1 MIYYLTASVY
11 YIFLVPVSLLPLW
24 VLYKISDGLAW
35 LLFRVVKYRK
45 KVIEGGMR
53 RSFPDKTE
61 VEIQADTYL
70 FYQHLSDLLV
80 ESIKNFTIKKEDALP
95 RLHCKNPELIDA
107 FAQQGRSIIIAAG
120 HYNNF
125 EFVVYAI
132 SQLIKHT
139 PRGLYMPLANRFFDQ
154 KIAQSRSAL
163 GFQLVPK
170 QKLKKFFEV
179 DPSQNPV
186 ALLFAMDQAPTDPAK
201 AHWMMFLN
209 QETGVQFGT
218 EKYAKN
224 YDLPVVYGRINKEK
238 RGVYSFEFEL
248 ITANPR
254 QEPTGMITEKM
265 TRLLEA
271 DIVAKPA
278 YWLWSHRR
286 WKHPRPPQMTLNQ

>member
-1 MIYYLTASVY
+1 MTYYATALIYYL
-11 YIFLVPVSLLPLW
+11 FLVPISMLPLS
-24 VLYKISDGLAW
+24 VLYKLSDGLAW
-35 LLFRVVKYRK
+35 LLFRVIKYRK
-45 KVIEGGMR
+45 KVIFEGMK
-53 RSFPDKTE
+53 RSFPEKTDAQ
-61 VEIQADTYL
+61 IQADVYL

-95 RLHCKNPELIDA
+95 RLHCKNPELINA
-107 FAQQGRSIIIAAG
+107 FARQGRSIIVAAG

-132 SQLIKHT
+132 SQLVEHT
-139 PRGLYMPLANRFFDQ
+139 PRGLYMPLANRFFDE

-179 DPSQNPV
+179 DPTTNPV

-201 AHWMMFLN
+201 AHWMSFLN
-209 QETGVQFGT
+209 QDTGVQFGT

-238 RGVYSFEFEL
+238 RGTYSFEFEL

-254 QEPTGMITEKM
+254 QELAGYITEKM
-265 TRLLEA
+265 THLLEA
-271 DIVAKPA
+271 DIVANPQ

-286 WKHPRPPQMTLNQ
+286 WKHTRPAHLLAD